1 VNLVRFSRS
10 IATDYTQ
17 IKKAL
22 IDTQNQLRT
31 VQTLGAEE
39 HEKVQALEQD
49 NERLRA
55 AERNLLKLKEQMPS
69 IRHHL
74 KLVPKLTE

>member
-1 VNLVRFSRS
+1 VNLIRFSRS

-22 IDTQNQLRT
+22 IDAQSQLRT
-31 VQTLGAEE
+31 VRTLGAEE
-39 HEKVQALEQD
+39 HEKVRVLEQD

-55 AERNLLKLKEQMPS
+55 AERELLKLKEQMPS

>member
-31 VQTLGAEE
+31 VQTLGTEE